1 MLAIKIKSR
10 GIAVFQLCEYMQKK
24 NAKAA
29 VSAKI
34 KKQEEMD
41 YILYGHLF
49 KFDASINIILRQ
61 SHDITAETNSELGY
75 TKRTAKM
82 INKTNRVFQKSCL
95 GYFLLI

>member
-1 MLAIKIKSR
+1 
-10 GIAVFQLCEYMQKK
+10 
-24 NAKAA
+24 

-61 SHDITAETNSELGY
+61 SHDITAETSSELGY

-95 GYFLLI
+95 GYFLLIWGTQNFAECYIESIPEETK